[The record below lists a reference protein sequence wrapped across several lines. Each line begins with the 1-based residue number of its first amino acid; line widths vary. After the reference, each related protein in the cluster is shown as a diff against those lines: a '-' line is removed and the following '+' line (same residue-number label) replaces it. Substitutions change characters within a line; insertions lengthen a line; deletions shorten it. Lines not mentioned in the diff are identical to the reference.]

1 METRKSQLISYKQ
14 KQLQSEASLWLLFES
29 CSASLQG
36 RIHNKAPNAQQ
47 SKCRPP
53 SFDFILGFRK
63 KLAALWGKALRA
75 FARQLFDRCCR
86 SFSAGKSNQAL
97 LTLVGSQ
104 MKIEKW
110 CITTILRWQFLLEA
124 WSYMKGPSKLDALI
138 SRKQFSGLRH
148 GRLYRWTENSFPFF

>member
-1 METRKSQLISYKQ
+1 MDKKVTLSLSIATMAYFSKKFTLLSYDYDTFQPKIGQ
-14 KQLQSEASLWLLFES
+14 CA
-29 CSASLQG
+29 
-36 RIHNKAPNAQQ
+36 NAQQ

-53 SFDFILGFRK
+53 SFDFILGFFRK
-63 KLAALWGKALRA
+63 KLAPLWGKALRA

-124 WSYMKGPSKLDALI
+124 WSYMKGPSKLNAPI
-138 SRKQFSGLRH
+138 SHTQFSGLR
-148 GRLYRWTENSFPFF
+148 